1 MNEPKL
7 AHDWILDVLQD
18 LQSYAMQNGLTVLAE
33 RVEALLPV
41 AEAEIAARPRGDD
54 PSVH

>member
-1 MNEPKL
+1 MDGKM

-18 LQSYAMQNGLTVLAE
+18 LQSYAMQNGLTALAE

-41 AEAEIAARPRGDD
+41 AEADIAARAMGDD
-54 PSVH
+54 TPVH

>member
-1 MNEPKL
+1 MDTKL

-18 LQSYAMQNGLTVLAE
+18 LQSYAMQNGLTGLAE

-41 AEAEIAARPRGDD
+41 AEAEIVARRGPDD
-54 PSVH
+54 PPLH

>member
-1 MNEPKL
+1 MDSKL

-18 LQSYAMQNGLTVLAE
+18 LQSYAMQNGLTTLAD

-41 AEAEIAARPRGDD
+41 AEAEIAARALGDD
-54 PSVH
+54 PPLH